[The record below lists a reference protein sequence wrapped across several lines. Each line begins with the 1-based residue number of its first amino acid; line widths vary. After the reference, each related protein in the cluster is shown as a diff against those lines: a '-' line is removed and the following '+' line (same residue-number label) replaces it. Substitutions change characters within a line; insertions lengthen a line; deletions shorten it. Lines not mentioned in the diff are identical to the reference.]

1 MTNNR
6 KLNVTGGWNF
16 RELGG
21 YSTVDGHTVKW
32 HKLLRTDGLARLT
45 PDDQTL
51 LQDYGVVADVDFRS
65 NAERQQAPDKVPA
78 GVKYHFLPVF
88 PEGDETDASA
98 TQEELEQRFN
108 SNDQAG
114 YQHMLD
120 VYRKMVTLPS
130 AQAAYHDFFV
140 TLLTNEQTEKSVL
153 FHCTAGKDRT
163 GMGAF
168 LTLNALNVDP
178 QTIQQ
183 DYLLTNANVK
193 PLVDK
198 QSEQARQSGHSEAFV
213 TNIRALS
220 TVNPDYLAAAT
231 KVINTQYGGVQ
242 DYLHDVLGLSHTDL
256 TNLRKLYL
264 D

>member
-21 YSTVDGHTVKW
+21 YKTVDGHTVKW

-45 PDDQTL
+45 PEDQQL
-51 LQDYGVVADVDFRS
+51 LTDYGVAADVDFRS
-65 NAERQQAPDKVPA
+65 KDEQKMAPDKVPA

-88 PEGDETDASA
+88 PADDETDASA
-98 TQEELEQRFN
+98 TQEQLEARFN
-108 SNDQAG
+108 GDNESG
-114 YQHMLD
+114 YRHMLD
-120 VYRKMVTLPS
+120 VYQKMVTLPT
-130 AQAAYHDFFV
+130 AQEAYHNFFG
-140 TLLTNEQTEKSVL
+140 TLLGNEVDQQSVL

-168 LTLNALNVDP
+168 LALSALNVDP

-183 DYLLTNANVK
+183 DYLLTNPNVM
-193 PLVDK
+193 PLVDR
-198 QSEQARQSGHSEAFV
+198 QSDKARQDGHTENFV
-213 TNIRALS
+213 ANIRALS
-220 TVNPDYLAAAT
+220 TVNADYLAAAM
-231 KVINTQYGGVQ
+231 KVINTQYGGTQ
-242 DYLHDVLGLSHTDL
+242 DYLHDVLGLSHSDL
-256 TNLRKLYL
+256 TTLKRLYL

>member
-21 YSTVDGHTVKW
+21 YTTVDGHSVKW

-45 PDDQTL
+45 PEDQQL
-51 LQDYGVVADVDFRS
+51 LSDYGVIADVDFRS
-65 NAERQQAPDKVPA
+65 KDEQKMAPDKVPA

-88 PEGDETDASA
+88 PADDETDASA
-98 TQEELEQRFN
+98 TEKQLEDRFN
-108 SNDQAG
+108 GDDRSG
-114 YQHMLD
+114 YRHMLD
-120 VYRKMVTLPS
+120 VYQKMVTLPT
-130 AQAAYHDFFV
+130 AQDAYHNFFD
-140 TLLTNEQTEKSVL
+140 TLLRNEDADQSVL

-168 LTLNALNVDP
+168 FALSALNVDP

-183 DYLLTNANVK
+183 DYLLTNQNVM

-198 QSEQARQSGHSEAFV
+198 QSDDARQSGHSEAFV

-220 TVNPDYLAAAT
+220 TVSPDYLAAAV

-242 DYLHDVLGLSHTDL
+242 DYLHDVLGLSHNDL
-256 TNLRKLYL
+256 TNLKKLYL

>member
-1 MTNNR
+1 
-6 KLNVTGGWNF
+6 
-16 RELGG
+16 
-21 YSTVDGHTVKW
+21 
-32 HKLLRTDGLARLT
+32 LARLT

-130 AQAAYHDFFV
+130 AQAAYHDFFA

-183 DYLLTNANVK
+183 DYLLTNANVM

-242 DYLHDVLGLSHTDL
+242 DYLHDVLDLSHTDL